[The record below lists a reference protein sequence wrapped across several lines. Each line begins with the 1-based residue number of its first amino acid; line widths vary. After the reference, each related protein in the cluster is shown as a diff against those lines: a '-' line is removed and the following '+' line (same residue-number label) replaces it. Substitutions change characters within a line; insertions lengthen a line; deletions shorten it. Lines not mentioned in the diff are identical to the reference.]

1 MNITSSIY
9 PYSGGSESR
18 RLYSEY
24 YNHRQ
29 LCNYICREWHCLF
42 PGSGSG
48 VVTNSTFMISNAD
61 IDPSMGAV
69 VNGILVI
76 LDSTEIF
83 DPRDVV
89 DVTCFNG
96 SNIVTAIAFLIGEL
110 LIIMRG

>member
-1 MNITSSIY
+1 MEGQSPEDCIQNITITGSSAITFVEN
-9 PYSGGSESR
+9 GTVCF
-18 RLYSEY
+18 
-24 YNHRQ
+24 Q
-29 LCNYICREWHCLF
+29 C
-42 PGSGSG
+42 GSGSG